1 MSRNFLLLLMLFAA
15 FCTQPAPK
23 PISFYYWKTNF
34 HLNNYEQQTL
44 TNNTVQTLYVRYCDV
59 DLQPGEANPKPVA
72 AITFHTTVQS
82 FNIIPVV
89 FIKNRTFIKTD
100 SIAVTALA
108 DSVFKLVSQINNSQ
122 HLNPSEIQFD
132 CDWTETTKQH
142 YFLFINHYRAISKQR
157 ISCTI
162 RLHQVKYPATTGI
175 PPVDRGVL
183 MYYNMGSINA
193 GPQRSIY
200 ERSIAAKYNSFI
212 SAYPLPLDVALP
224 IFSWGLKIRNG
235 RVTELLNKIYFRHF
249 ENDSNFR
256 YVNRNWF
263 TAVHPCFKAGYYFAQ
278 GDAVKIE
285 QVSASDLLEMAED
298 INRNSNKNINNIIF
312 YDLDSANLV
321 QYEKNIYK
329 KVVDRFD

>member
-1 MSRNFLLLLMLFAA
+1 MQRILLLLTILFAA
-15 FCTQPAPK
+15 SCSEQATR
-23 PISFYYWKTNF
+23 PISFYYWKTSF
-34 HLNNYEQQTL
+34 HLNKYEKQTL
-44 TNNTVQTLYVRYCDV
+44 SDNAVQTLYVRYCDV
-59 DLQPGEANPKPVA
+59 DLEPGETSAKPVA
-72 AITFHTTVQS
+72 TITFDTTTHTYHIV
-82 FNIIPVV
+82 PVV

-100 SIAVTALA
+100 SAAVTALA
-108 DSVFKLVSQINNSQ
+108 DSVFRLVSQINSTQ
-122 HLNPSEIQFD
+122 KINPPEIQFD
-132 CDWTETTKQH
+132 CDWTETTKMN
-142 YFLFINHYRAISKQR
+142 YFLFITRYRAISKQR

-193 GPQRSIY
+193 GPERSIY
-200 ERSIAAKYNSFI
+200 EKSIAGKYNSFI

-235 RVTELLNKIYFRHF
+235 RVTGLLNKIYFRHF
-249 ENDSNFR
+249 ENDSNFK
-256 YVNRNWF
+256 YINKNFF

-285 QVSASDLLEMAED
+285 QVSTSDLLEMADD
-298 INRNSNKNINNIIF
+298 INRNSNNNINNIIF

-321 QYEKNIYK
+321 QYEKNLYK
-329 KVVDRFD
+329 KVVDRFN

>member
-1 MSRNFLLLLMLFAA
+1 MHRLLFIMLFTAS
-15 FCTQPAPK
+15 CTQQTNR
-23 PISFYYWKTNF
+23 PISFYYWKTSF

-44 TNNTVQTLYVRYCDV
+44 ADNGVQALYVRYCDV
-59 DLQPGEANPKPVA
+59 DLEPGATSPKPIA
-72 AITFHTTVQS
+72 TITFDTTAQAY
-82 FNIIPVV
+82 NIIPVV

-100 SIAVTALA
+100 STAVTALA
-108 DSVFKLVSQINNSQ
+108 DSVLKLVSQINSSQ
-122 HLNPSEIQFD
+122 KINPPEIQFD
-132 CDWTETTKQH
+132 CDWSESTKEN

-162 RLHQVKYPATTGI
+162 RLHQVKYPGTTGI

-200 ERSIAAKYNSFI
+200 EKSIAAKYNSFM

-256 YVNRNWF
+256 YVNKNWF

-285 QVSASDLLEMAED
+285 QVSANDLLEMADD

-321 QYEKNIYK
+321 QYEKNLYK
-329 KVVDRFD
+329 KVVDRFN